1 MPQFELEDTGPRVRP
16 YPWEGRDFA
25 SINNVMLALVGAGD
39 EEEARLFMAEYRR
52 FCGSAAVAE
61 DNLRTIAAH
70 MSDRYAREKV
80 HLWFIAAPVRPIEYE
95 YQDPPPA
102 PPTQAE
108 LSEWGA
114 HGTHCCKRHGCK
126 YGEPDCPVAFGPLP
140 GVRCQECEL
149 LPPAPHVRDIR
160 VLNPSP
166 YPSIESGG
174 DHPGTFRC
182 DACGALQW
190 NGTAVCSNCRTPQG
204 RG

>member
-1 MPQFELEDTGPRVRP
+1 MPNFELEDTGPRVRP

-39 EEEARLFMAEYRR
+39 EEEAHLFMAEYRR

-102 PPTQAE
+102 PA
-108 LSEWGA
+108 A
-114 HGTHCCKRHGCK
+114 
-126 YGEPDCPVAFGPLP
+126 
-140 GVRCQECEL
+140 
-149 LPPAPHVRDIR
+149 HVRDITVDGRAVALDALADPIRETALEAAR
-160 VLNPSP
+160 VLNPP
-166 YPSIESGG
+166 PAPMVACPVCDTMLLES
-174 DHPGTFRC
+174 
-182 DACGALQW
+182 Q
-190 NGTAVCSNCRTPQG
+190 AVCPVCKTPQG
-204 RG
+204 RE